1 MSDYD
6 DIVDLTPQDKFMMM
20 MNDRIGKMEE
30 SIFELKCLIL
40 DTMASDYMSMEFC
53 FPRTTID
60 IFEVFLDRVKVVA
73 EKSIGVLVANACVI
87 VRKSTATRTNQ
98 EGYIFLSLEKKI
110 IIKTVS
116 TQINE
121 NLMAEFKLTHSYQ
134 LGCVDVTSSWVESS
148 LIIKD
153 RSKVISGCTG
163 GKLFDKAYK

>member
-87 VRKSTATRTNQ
+87 VRKSAATRTNQ
-98 EGYIFLSLEKKI
+98 EGTIYLCLKNKI
-110 IIKTVS
+110 IVKTVS
-116 TQINE
+116 TEINK
-121 NLMAEFKLTHSYQ
+121 NLMDEFNLIPSCL
-134 LGCVDVTSSWVESS
+134 LGYDVTSQWQESS
-148 LIIKD
+148 LIKKD

-163 GKLFDKAYK
+163 GKLFDKAYE